1 MYASP
6 PSLERPP
13 SHVVAIELAKTIKD
27 QKFARPSWK
36 MLQKLPE
43 FPLKI
48 LQIFGSNNLNRVKS
62 LTGSKVSQKYAE
74 IEGDFVE
81 FMREYFEVLREGGNL
96 KPVRASRLGSR
107 SSFASRSSL
116 TLRIQVLL
124 GLKEYLGLHPFPYQL
139 ACHYRIY
146 KIQPFETE
154 GEAPFT
160 YAKKIQD
167 HRIRII
173 NEVYK
178 ILGPKP
184 RGESIVFSL
193 DLKEALDHE
202 MALLKCRASP
212 RASSWELCI
221 EEWSQKYKE
230 IYELEKKEQEKKV
243 QGGKKVQRGRK
254 ELPEIKEPPGKNSE
268 IVRVVQE
275 LLTMHQLTPLL
286 KQEETSQKCAPDF
299 AMVLSTKIDEDSS
312 FHTFMLTKTI
322 AEIICDLLREK
333 SINLDNFSLSLI
345 ENYIKE
351 EADRQTLMFFVS
363 VMIQSYQKIPKI
375 EPRNFSY
382 EPYKRI
388 LRDQLKLIKHL
399 THTYVHQKHPK
410 VEKSYQLPVEKQALH
425 ELLLSCLLMMHFSQL
440 FAKCSI
446 EDKLQVL
453 QGILKMSSWEKKTLY
468 ADCLL
473 QIPSRKI
480 LQGCRISDVLVK
492 SHFSD
497 QRQALLIIKMELFH
511 LGLRTDPGGGKND
524 SPMDFAGCY
533 QFLERIA
540 QFSHCAIPE
549 DALFF
554 GLLWQYVEE
563 DENGLLDRMEILRRD
578 ISQNYLKQ
586 FFIPWNIVEQVKISG
601 ILKYYKFP
609 NTPDFSGLKGQQM
622 LESAERSVQSLR
634 GCLSYALIP
643 ECFPKCYLPFVFLM
657 LNLDDLS
664 LVSARKWGFQHRCV
678 LRELTVQSRTMW
690 VDAFWKQQRAQEYF
704 HLSFIFLASLRF
716 PRSCCLEVSL
726 NIPRRRI
733 EWDEELQKLLFILLP
748 FLCDDFQQN
757 VQEVGGRQNF
767 FSLED
772 ILSRTVD
779 DSIKVLWQDYNADDK
794 EEISRSLYQF
804 CYDLKVG
811 TRESM
816 LQLASSFPP
825 KEALGRNIYVANG
838 VYSLVPGSLDP
849 KEVIFQEAYR
859 ELALALIAQV
869 AKNKSVLLED
879 FFKLDLDAPYSVSV
893 TYNFKALMMRS
904 FEELERSPCLF
915 EPSSQESAKGKE
927 REKPKQDFAAPEAFI
942 SPCEEGLAGEEKEL
956 HEVIIFLTEL
966 PDVSFTVVY
975 PMLPTLDLIC
985 WQLAMLKSRYYEKHP
1000 LQKE

>member
-6 PSLERPP
+6 PPLERPP

-27 QKFARPSWK
+27 QKFTRPSWK
-36 MLQKLPE
+36 MLLKLPE

-48 LQIFGSNNLNRVKS
+48 LQIFGSNNFNRVKG

-146 KIQPFETE
+146 KILPFEKE

-160 YAKKIQD
+160 YAKRIQD
-167 HRIRII
+167 NRIRII

-184 RGESIVFSL
+184 PREPLYFSFYL
-193 DLKEALDHE
+193 HEVLDHE

-212 RASSWELCI
+212 HVPSWRLCI
-221 EEWSQKYKE
+221 EEWAKE
-230 IYELEKKEQEKKV
+230 KDE
-243 QGGKKVQRGRK
+243 
-254 ELPEIKEPPGKNSE
+254 NAE
-268 IVRVVQE
+268 IVRVAQE
-275 LLTMHQLTPLL
+275 LLKMHHLTPLL
-286 KQEETSQKCAPDF
+286 KQEETSEKSDNDF
-299 AMVLSTKIDEDSS
+299 TMELSSMINEADS
-312 FHTFMLTKTI
+312 FYTFILTKTI

-333 SINLDNFSLSLI
+333 SIQLDNFLLSLF
-345 ENYIKE
+345 ENYIQE
-351 EADRQTLMFFVS
+351 EADRQALMFFVS
-363 VMIQSYQKIPKI
+363 VMIQSYQKIPKV
-375 EPRNFSY
+375 EPRNFTY
-382 EPYKRI
+382 EPYRGI

-399 THTYVHQKHPK
+399 TYTYVHQKHPK
-410 VEKSYQLPVEKQALH
+410 VESSYQLPVEKQALH

-440 FAKCSI
+440 FTKCSI
-446 EDKLQVL
+446 EDKLQML
-453 QGILKMSSWEKKTLY
+453 QGILKMSRWEKKALY

-497 QRQALLIIKMELFH
+497 QRKALLIIKMELFH
-511 LGLRTDPGGGKND
+511 LGLRTEPGGGKND

-563 DENGLLDRMEILRRD
+563 DENDLLDHMERLQRE

-601 ILKYYKFP
+601 LLKYYKFP
-609 NTPDFSGLKGQQM
+609 NGPDFSGVEGQQM

-634 GCLSYALIP
+634 DCVSYALIP
-643 ECFPKCYLPFVFLM
+643 ECFPKCYLPYVFLM

-678 LRELTVQSRTMW
+678 LRELTFQSRTMW

-716 PRSCCLEVSL
+716 PHSCCLEVSL
-726 NIPRRRI
+726 NISRRRI
-733 EWDEELQKLLFILLP
+733 EWDETLQKLLFILLP
-748 FLCDDFQQN
+748 YLCDDFQQN

-772 ILSRTVD
+772 ILSKTVD
-779 DSIKVLWQDYNADDK
+779 DSIKVLWQDYKADDK

-816 LQLASSFPP
+816 LRLASSFPE
-825 KEALGRNIYVANG
+825 KKVLGRNVCVANG

-849 KEVIFQEAYR
+849 KEVIFQESYR
-859 ELALALIAQV
+859 ELASDLIAQV
-869 AKNKSVLLED
+869 SKNKSVVLED
-879 FFKLDLDAPYSVSV
+879 FFKLDLEVPYSVSV
-893 TYNFKALMMRS
+893 KYKCN
-904 FEELERSPCLF
+904 FEESGRSPSLF
-915 EPSSQESAKGKE
+915 EPLVQESVKGKE
-927 REKPKQDFAAPEAFI
+927 REKPKQDFAAPEEFI
-942 SPCEEGLAGEEKEL
+942 SPCEEGLGGEEKRL
-956 HEVIIFLTEL
+956 HEVIVFLTEL

-975 PMLPTLDLIC
+975 PMLPTIELIC